1 MLTLRLR
8 LVHPMDEKTET
19 RDSIMKTIQVH
30 TVGDKVKVNK
40 GNEVSRV
47 NTKFMEVMI
56 EGLATAFLFD
66 YYGPIAL
73 APKHWV
79 KNGTPSD
86 VSEMITHNQKVLI
99 DFCFRIDACGTSHFF
114 PEHKNPCCASI
125 EKIYQKRHTVVN
137 KMNLGIVTTYSGM
150 KENKGALWVHQF
162 LICQAF
168 MKEAEMTKHHNKLFD
183 AFNLLDTNDWCR
195 FIEESSVNDYR
206 TVLCWVGKEV

>member
-1 MLTLRLR
+1 MALRLR

-47 NTKFMEVMI
+47 NTKFMEVII
-56 EGLATAFLFD
+56 EGLATAFLFY

-99 DFCFRIDACGTSHFF
+99 DFCFRIDACGASRFF

-125 EKIYQKRHTVVN
+125 GEIYQKRRTILN
-137 KMNLGIVTTYSGM
+137 KMKTGMVTTYSGM
-150 KENKGALWVHQF
+150 KENKGTLWVHQF
-162 LICQAF
+162 FICQAF
-168 MKEAEMTKHHNKLFD
+168 MKEAEKTKHHDKLFD
-183 AFNLLDTNDWCR
+183 AFCLLNTNDWCR
-195 FIEESSVNDYR
+195 FFEESGVNDYG
-206 TVLCWVGKEV
+206 TVLRWVGEEL